1 MCRLRPPEP
10 FTHCTRA
17 TNGGAGDD
25 PVPEAGPVVEGPA
38 VEVVVGGGVVVVD
51 VADDGADHGAGAEPA
66 GADEQPPR
74 TASAA
79 HTDTPSAAPANRD
92 LQPAVMP
99 PSSRTRGPSWRT
111 APTAP
116 LVHLTG
122 R

>member
-10 FTHCTRA
+10 LTHCTRA

-25 PVPEAGPVVEGPA
+25 VVPVAEAGPLVEGPG
-38 VEVVVGGGVVVVD
+38 VEVVAGGGVVVAD
-51 VADDGADHGAGAEPA
+51 GADDGAGGVAGEEPA

-79 HTDTPSAAPANRD
+79 HTGTPSAAPANRD
-92 LQPAVMP
+92 LQAAVMP
-99 PSSRTRGPSWRT
+99 PSSRT
-111 APTAP
+111 
-116 LVHLTG
+116 G